1 MTIDNGSASRP
12 LVNPLS
18 RRNVLKGAGLGA
30 ALAAFGVPLAACGSG
45 SGSGSGGGAAAPA
58 AGKSVPLPT
67 YVPPV
72 KPKPTLEGNGQGLM
86 DVYDSFPLNGP
97 KTVNGPVGD
106 GGEFNFLVMTYGE
119 PAPPLEENV
128 YWQLLNKELNVK
140 VNPIRVPFADFAT
153 KFPAMVAGDDLPE
166 VVSIPLYMNVA
177 RLPQLAEAQ
186 FTDLSDHLSGDA
198 VKKYPNLAGIQEAG
212 WLNGY
217 LNGRIYGVPKSDPVY
232 GAGQIYTKTDVIQ
245 AAGAN
250 PQPKNL
256 AEFKDLAKAVT
267 NPKAG
272 VYAFGGSISEF
283 LQMAFGVPNKWTR
296 NADGSFTS
304 AYEHPGF
311 IPAIQ
316 EMAGMYKSGYFHPDT
331 TMNANQGKVQRDA
344 LFRSGKIAMIMD
356 GTRAVGIVADDK
368 DVVFGLMVP
377 FAKDGGKGIYWTGGG
392 AYAMT
397 MLKKT
402 SDKSKIERFLRVLD
416 YIAAPFGSRESF
428 IMSYGVEGADYTVKN
443 GVAVLTTRGQREQDL
458 GLAYIAGG
466 PQVLND
472 PQGAPGVDK
481 LNYEWQQQVVPNLL
495 ANPAQHLYSQ
505 TQNSKGAALEQQ
517 MQDAITSVFLG
528 REQPSTLA
536 PAVQKWKAGGGDR
549 MAKEFAEAAAQAG

>member
-1 MTIDNGSASRP
+1 MTIDNGPAS
-12 LVNPLS
+12 PLS
-18 RRNVLKGAGLGA
+18 RRTLLRGAGLGA
-30 ALAAFGVPLAACGSG
+30 ALAAFGVPLAACGG
-45 SGSGSGGGAAAPA
+45 SGPGAGGGAAAPA
-58 AGKSVPLPT
+58 AGKSVPMPT

-72 KPKPTLEGNGQGLM
+72 KPKPTLEGNAQGLM

-106 GGEFNFLVMTYGE
+106 GGEFDFLVMTFGQ
-119 PAPPLEENV
+119 PAPPVEKNV
-128 YWQLLNKELNVK
+128 YWQLLNKELNVQVK
-140 VNPIRVPFADFAT
+140 PVQVPFADFAQ

-177 RLPQLAEAQ
+177 RLPQLAETQ
-186 FTDLSDHLSGDA
+186 FTDLSEYLSGDA

-232 GAGQIYTKTDVIQ
+232 SVQIYTKTDVIQ

-250 PQPKNL
+250 AQPKNL
-256 AEFKDLAKAVT
+256 AEFRDLAKAVT
-267 NPKAG
+267 DPKAG

-311 IPAIQ
+311 VPAIQ
-316 EMAGMYKSGYFHPDT
+316 EMAGMYKSGYFHPAT
-331 TMNANQGKVQRDA
+331 VTMDANAGKVQRDA
-344 LFRSGKIAMIMD
+344 LFRSGKIAMMMD
-356 GTRAVGIVADDK
+356 GTRSVGIVADDK
-368 DVVFGLMVP
+368 DVVFGMMVP
-377 FAKDGGKGIYWTGGG
+377 FEKDGGKAIYWTGGG

-402 SDKSKIERFLRVLD
+402 SDKNKVDRFLRVLD

-428 IMSYGVEGADYTVKN
+428 VMNYGVEGEDYTVKD
-443 GVAVLTTRGQREQDL
+443 GVAVLTSRGQREQDL

-466 PQVLND
+466 PQVLCN

-481 LNYEWQQQVVPNLL
+481 ANYEWQKQVVPMLL
-495 ANPAQHLYSQ
+495 PNPAAHLYSQ
-505 TQNSKGAALEQQ
+505 TQNSKGSALEKQ

-528 REQPSTLA
+528 REQPSSLA
-536 PAVQKWKAGGGDR
+536 SAVQKWKAGGGDR
-549 MAKEFAEAAAQAG
+549 MAEEFAEAAAKAG